1 MGRFRALARPLP
13 ALDEKW
19 PAAIWGSRSA
29 GRFPWGTAPSYDAES
44 ATYIGLRPELAARL
58 PHACQVGA
66 TVSPRINRPPSPKRV
81 RCGFKRSKTH
91 DPLRSLNARLSS
103 RFSMSLVKPVGR
115 CARRASFVSDSIGD
129 RETYVPRVR
138 NGSKADTSSSLGLA
152 RRGIAAGNGSRPGL
166 VVDGDKSEQSF
177 GHLDSNGTAVSP
189 CHHLDADFHGGP
201 AHAFDFRID

>member
-115 CARRASFVSDSIGD
+115 CARRASFVSDSIVD

-138 NGSKADTSSSLGLA
+138 NGSKADSTNNRLLSTRQATPSMGALRKRVGYRALPLSL
-152 RRGIAAGNGSRPGL
+152 
-166 VVDGDKSEQSF
+166 
-177 GHLDSNGTAVSP
+177 
-189 CHHLDADFHGGP
+189 
-201 AHAFDFRID
+201 